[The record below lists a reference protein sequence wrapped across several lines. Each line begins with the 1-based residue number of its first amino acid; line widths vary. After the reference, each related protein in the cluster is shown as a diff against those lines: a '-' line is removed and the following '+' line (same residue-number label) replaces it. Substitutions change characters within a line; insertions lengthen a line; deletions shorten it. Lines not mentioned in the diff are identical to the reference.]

1 MSRRRRSRKAEGF
14 SGLVAFLIVVGVVL
28 WLVWDRLP
36 PLSSLPIPKPDT
48 ATKPSPASPQ
58 TTAGGP
64 YEVYFTTPVYP
75 DRPETRRGGID
86 ERFVQFADASTK
98 TLDIAAYEFDLEN
111 VAQAMTRAKARGVA
125 VRMVTDSDTVNA
137 TRDEATQN
145 ALKIVRDAGI
155 TIVPDERSAI
165 MHHKFAVRDGEE
177 IWTGSWNLTVGDTYR
192 LNNNAVRMRSPEL
205 ARAYTEEFETMFVQK
220 KFGAGRPRGRVNE
233 PVQVGPMRVQ
243 VLFAPE
249 DGVAQRIAERIT
261 QATSQIRFLA
271 FSFTHDG
278 IGKAVLDRAKAG
290 VPAAG
295 VFEKTGSETRF
306 SEFGTMKQAGLEVYQ
321 DGNPYVMHHKVFV
334 LDGKTTVTGSF
345 NFSDG
350 ADRDNDEN
358 TLIVDDPGFASTYL
372 EEVERMLALARNPS
386 SARATPEKELPR

>member
-1 MSRRRRSRKAEGF
+1 VSRRRRHAAP
-14 SGLVAFLIVVGVVL
+14 SGLIGMVLFLVVVAVVA
-28 WLVWDRLP
+28 WLLWDR
-36 PLSSLPIPKPDT
+36 IPGRAPSPEV
-48 ATKPSPASPQ
+48 ATKPSPVA
-58 TTAGGP
+58 AGP

-75 DRPETRRGGID
+75 DRPDTRRGGID
-86 ERFVQFADASTK
+86 ERFVQFVDAATRS
-98 TLDIAAYEFDLEN
+98 LDVAAYEFDLEN

-125 VRMVTDSDTVNA
+125 VRMVTDSDTINA
-137 TRDEATQN
+137 TRDEATQK
-145 ALKIVRDAGI
+145 ALKIVKDAGI

-165 MHHKFAVRDGEE
+165 MHHKFAVRDSEE

-205 ARAYTEEFETMFVQK
+205 ARAYTEEFETMFTQK
-220 KFGAGRPRGRVNE
+220 KFGAGRVRGQVNP
-233 PVQVGPMRVQ
+233 PVQVGAMRVQ

-249 DGVAQRIAERIT
+249 DGVAQKIAERIN
-261 QATSQIRFLA
+261 QASSQIRFLA

-278 IGKAVLDRAKAG
+278 IGQAVLARSKAG
-290 VPAAG
+290 VSVSG

-306 SEFGTMKQAGLEVYQ
+306 SEMGAMKQASLDVYQ

-334 LDGKTTVTGSF
+334 LDGKTTVLGSF

-358 TLIVDDPGFASTYL
+358 ALIVDDPGFAGRYL
-372 EEVERMLALARNPS
+372 EEVERMLVLARNPS